1 MPSKRVVVAVMEG
14 RMLPSSIPAFTLRET
29 YSGNSTADS
38 EVEKNFSTT
47 SLPAPRTHPPQAL
60 RNFARSS
67 ISGSRA
73 ALWIT
78 VSPAAPTA
86 AIITFSVAPTDG

>member
-47 SLPAPRTHPPQAL
+47 SLPAPRTLISKRLSWRWKA
-60 RNFARSS
+60 SS
-67 ISGSRA
+67 PS
-73 ALWIT
+73 
-78 VSPAAPTA
+78 
-86 AIITFSVAPTDG
+86 